1 MLREAKNT
9 GKFFKHVGSIYSTSE
24 ARNGASSAYRILSE
38 DEIEAVSLMVLLKVS
53 LWFCQYH
60 ALFIHHP

>member
-9 GKFFKHVGSIYSTSE
+9 GKFFKHVGSIYSASE

-53 LWFCQYH
+53 LWFCLYH